1 MRLGVQHTQG
11 CLRLPAAYPDPFQ
24 GKGDSAALG
33 WPLAPWHPIPLALP
47 RPKVNTRKAMAAF
60 VEILKQIGILGPRF
74 ITDLTGVISGPKGF
88 FERFSFDREGV
99 LARALIFYAI
109 SVGISFVFDAPFS
122 GKNEL
127 LIPFAT
133 KLVIFTLATVY
144 SAAACKFSFRCVGG
158 RAPFHNHLVVAL
170 YTSAPFGIFF
180 SFVATACKGLVK
192 TQAPDL
198 YPVFQRSMDDFYS
211 EKPLSQATIQALT
224 GSTPTLI
231 AFAAAV
237 TLGLFSLV
245 WVYVTWGCFR
255 QINHVGRMR
264 SFLASLV
271 MLPVVWPAALV
282 VMWAQRGLGLTLF

>member
-1 MRLGVQHTQG
+1 
-11 CLRLPAAYPDPFQ
+11 
-24 GKGDSAALG
+24 
-33 WPLAPWHPIPLALP
+33 
-47 RPKVNTRKAMAAF
+47 MAAF

-74 ITDLTGVISGPKGF
+74 ITDLTGVISGPKRF
-88 FERFSFDREGV
+88 FERFPFDQESV
-99 LARALIFYAI
+99 LSRALVFYAI

-127 LIPFAT
+127 LMPFAA
-133 KLVIFTLATVY
+133 KFVILTLATIY
-144 SAAACKFSFRCVGG
+144 SAAACKVSFRCVGG
-158 RAPFHNHLVVAL
+158 RAPFRNHLVIAL
-170 YTSAPFGIFF
+170 YTSAPFGILF
-180 SFVATACKGLVK
+180 SFVSTACKGLVK

-211 EKPLSQATIQALT
+211 DKPLTQNAIQALS

-231 AFAAAV
+231 AFAAGV

-255 QINHVGRMR
+255 RINHVGRLR

-271 MLPVVWPAALV
+271 VLPIAWPAALV
-282 VMWAQRGLGLTLF
+282 VMWAQRGLGLVLF